1 MKSVYNISRRERKYS
16 SSTNLIIVHIIIIF
30 LKVNENLQNLVGES
44 LSLFVF
50 PLSCWKLLLNK
61 SLANESNF
69 ALTRGDFSE
78 CSDSEFSELTDRPL
92 KI

>member
-1 MKSVYNISRRERKYS
+1 MF
-16 SSTNLIIVHIIIIF
+16 F

-61 SLANESNF
+61 SFANESNL

-78 CSDSEFSELTDRPL
+78 CSDSELSCSELTDRPL
-92 KI
+92 KYIKKKYKIKKKK